1 MDHLTPNCRK
11 VASPGIFQPILS
23 ILIIFG
29 ILISYLPQHIRIFTL
44 RSSFGISPYFV
55 LLGVTSGTST
65 FANILVTPATA
76 RDVSCCQEVN
86 ATACFAALLG
96 IFQMGMQWLCF
107 FSMYALYPPFPL
119 LSPGLSQKRTNA
131 SNLPPSLLLFVI
143 YFPRATSPTSPLT
156 SAGPTYRT
164 ALVITAICILHA
176 LVVVIISAA
185 FALRQPSA
193 LKSWADFLGIL
204 AAILASIQYLPQLYT
219 TFRLRCVGSFSIP
232 MMCIQT
238 PGSLV
243 WAASLAARQ
252 GPGGWST
259 WGPLVVTACLQGSLL
274 TMAIYF
280 EYFGP
285 NRTRKAV
292 HQADENGAPS
302 GGAAEQESARQAAVA
317 AERPS
322 EETPLLQSQ

>member
-1 MDHLTPNCRK
+1 MDPLTPNCRK

-23 ILIIFG
+23 ILIVFG
-29 ILISYLPQHIRIFTL
+29 ILISYLPQHIRIVTL

-76 RDVSCCQEVN
+76 RDVGCCQEVN

-107 FSMYALYPPFPL
+107 FSMYAIYPLPSSLGCTL
-119 LSPGLSQKRTNA
+119 LTDPS
-131 SNLPPSLLLFVI
+131 SLLLFVI

-156 SAGPTYRT
+156 PAGPTYRT

-185 FALRQPSA
+185 FALREPSA
-193 LKSWADFLGIL
+193 LKHWADFLGIL

-274 TMAIYF
+274 FMAIYF

-285 NRTRKAV
+285 NSKRKAV
-292 HQADENGAPS
+292 HEADEHGAPS
-302 GGAAEQESARQAAVA
+302 GEAAEQEPTPQHAVA
-317 AERPS
+317 ADRPS